1 MPNPS
6 VLTING
12 RYVLSEPPHSGGMAD
27 VYQAVDL
34 RDNLK
39 RVAVKVFKHGR
50 IEEEILAESF
60 RRETLALQELKHPC
74 IVELLDSGI
83 DPETEHYFLVMPWV
97 ERQLLEL
104 LAESPPDGWDDFWSV
119 IGLPILEALAFSHE
133 RSCIHRDL
141 KPSNVLIA
149 GDNQIKLADFGISKL
164 KKYFEPKVTLAK
176 FTSCPYTPPE
186 HDRGDYTYTRDVFG
200 WGVIALRCLTAID
213 LGDYDDIPKAL
224 KTLDVPSSVLEI
236 IEACVSDD
244 PAERPRDAEVL
255 LAQLEAV
262 QSQRLRSSKTTKGI
276 CYLKLSPKAITNLQN
291 ELNTSQP
298 EIEQILKEDLNTICG
313 ITRYQNPKATSPDEE
328 YPENQYALFGAAY
341 SYHVAADKNYLWI
354 FNARSLPNSALEGKR
369 ESGWQPNYEFKFGSP
384 FNLNDAIEVIR
395 NLKFDVAEHEATL
408 RQTKAEEEKQRLFR
422 VWSDLLRAK
431 ADWEKEREA
440 PLHYSSYEYDGS
452 RVYFQLMV
460 LPDDDIA
467 GQPRHV
473 VRENGSSILGG
484 DVEDATDDRLDLYI
498 QYGDPAQL
506 PEAGELRFD
515 TRAAEVALYRQKAAV
530 DAIRFDRAVR
540 TNLRHLLITP
550 NTAQVPHPSQ
560 LTSFFQKLN
569 ESQQEAVEAALGTE
583 DFLLVEGP
591 PGTGKTRFITEVIL
605 QTLQSNPEA
614 RILLSSQTHVALD
627 NALERIQS
635 QNLNLKLVRIGNHEK
650 VAEGVQMLL
659 VEEQMNHW
667 RQSVLT
673 TSQQFLSQ
681 WAAQRNISAQEVEQA
696 TQLQELRNITLKID
710 GLRTDLESRKRERDN
725 LYPIPYD
732 ARKPKAL
739 EEYGISEEVRERLLQ
754 LDEEIDD
761 LNRQAKLARDE
772 KEKIADRLQQISGS
786 NVRKFLKLSVKELD
800 GRLEKVIDLTHPEAQ
815 KLQRLLALQ
824 AEWADQF
831 GRNDQFNAAFLKRAQ
846 VVAGT
851 CIGMP
856 RDVQDIEFD
865 LCIVDEA
872 SKATATEVLV
882 PMARSRRWILVGDS
896 NQLPPFQDEA
906 SSNAQFLSKYDLKP
920 DDVQETLFDLLLR
933 TLPSACCKSLTIQH
947 RMVQPIGELISQCFY
962 DGRLRSNGPALD
974 PHLSHVLPK
983 AVTWLTTASM
993 PDRIEQAV
1001 RPSYNNACEVSVII
1015 QLLRRLNRVVA
1026 ESHAGAAEPQK
1037 KYEVAI
1043 LTGYTAQRRLIN
1055 QRLNSEL
1062 ESLQALHI
1070 ECNTVDAFQGREA
1083 DISIYSVTRSNNR
1096 GELGFLKKR
1105 ERLNVALSRGR
1116 IGLVIVGDH
1125 YFCSTAPHNP
1135 LGEVLKHIE
1144 RHSDS
1149 CCLTEANL

>member
-34 RDNLK
+34 RDNFK

-164 KKYFEPKVTLAK
+164 KKYFEPKVTLAE
-176 FTSCPYTPPE
+176 FTSRPYTPPE

-200 WGVIALRCLTAID
+200 WGVIVLRCLTVID

-244 PAERPRDAEVL
+244 PAERPRNAEVL

-298 EIEQILKEDLNTICG
+298 EIERILKEDLNTICG
-313 ITRYQNPKATSPDEE
+313 ITRYQNPKTASPDEE

-484 DVEDATDDRLDLYI
+484 DVEEATDDRLVLYI

-540 TNLRHLLITP
+540 INLRHLLITP
-550 NTAQVPHPSQ
+550 NTAQVPYPIQ

-732 ARKPKAL
+732 ARKSKAL
-739 EEYGISEEVRERLLQ
+739 EEYGISEELRERLLQ
-754 LDEEIDD
+754 LEEEIDD

-800 GRLEKVIDLTHPEAQ
+800 GRLEKVIDLTHPDAQ

-846 VVAGT
+846 VIAGT

-947 RMVQPIGELISQCFY
+947 RMVKPIGELISQCFY

-1026 ESHAGAAEPQK
+1026 ESHAGVAEPQK

-1055 QRLNSEL
+1055 RRLNSEL

-1083 DISIYSVTRSNNR
+1083 DIAIYSVTRSNNR

>member
-1 MPNPS
+1 MPDS
-6 VLTING
+6 LDLIING
-12 RYVLSEPPHSGGMAD
+12 RYILSEHPHSGGMAD
-27 VYQAVDL
+27 VYQAVD
-34 RDNLK
+34 RKSNFK

-60 RRETLALQELKHPC
+60 RRETQALQELKHPC
-74 IVELLDSGI
+74 VVELLDSGI
-83 DPETEHYFLVMPWV
+83 DPEIGHYFLVMPWV

-104 LAESPPDGWDDFWSV
+104 LDESPPDGWDDFWSV
-119 IGLPILEALAFSHE
+119 IGLPILEALSFSHE
-133 RSCIHRDL
+133 RNYIHRDL
-141 KPSNVLIA
+141 KPSNVLVSS
-149 GDNQIKLADFGISKL
+149 DNQIKLADFGISKL
-164 KKYFEPKVTLAK
+164 KRYFEPKVTLAE
-176 FTSCPYTPPE
+176 FTSRPYTPPE
-186 HDRGDYTYTRDVFG
+186 HDRGDYTYTRDVYG
-200 WGVIALRCLTAID
+200 WGVIALRCLTSIE
-213 LGDYDDIPKAL
+213 LGDYEDIPKAL
-224 KTLDVPSSVLEI
+224 KALDVPSEVLEI

-244 PAERPRDAEVL
+244 PAERPHNAEVL
-255 LAQLEAV
+255 LTQLESF
-262 QSQRLRSSKTTKGI
+262 QSQRLRAIRTTRGI
-276 CYLKLSPKAITNLQN
+276 CYLKLSPKAMKSLQT
-291 ELNTSQP
+291 ELNASQP
-298 EIEQILKEDLNTICG
+298 EIERILREDLNTACG
-313 ITRYQNPKATSPDEE
+313 INRYHNAKATSPDEE
-328 YPENQYALFGAAY
+328 YPENHYALFGSGY
-341 SYHVAADKNYLWI
+341 SYHVTADKEHLWI

-369 ESGWQPNYEFKFGSP
+369 ESGWQPDYEFRFGSP
-384 FNLNDAIEVIR
+384 LSLSEAIKVIQ

-408 RQTKAEEEKQRLFR
+408 RQIKAEEEKQRVFR

-431 ADWEKEREA
+431 ADWEREREA
-440 PLHYSSYEYDGS
+440 SLPYSSYEYDAS
-452 RVYFQLMV
+452 RVYFQLMA

-467 GQPRHV
+467 GQPRHI

-484 DVEDATDDRLDLYI
+484 DVEEVTDDRLVLYI

-506 PEAGELRFD
+506 PETGEMRFD
-515 TRAAEVALYRQKAAV
+515 TRAADVALYRQKAAV

-540 TNLRHLLITP
+540 TNLRHLLISPST
-550 NTAQVPHPSQ
+550 TQTPHPKQ
-560 LTSFFQKLN
+560 VTPFIQELN
-569 ESQQEAVEAALGTE
+569 ESQQEAVEAALVTE
-583 DFLLVEGP
+583 DFLVVEGP

-605 QTLQSNPEA
+605 QTLQSNPDT

-673 TSQQFLSQ
+673 ASQQFLSD

-710 GLRTDLESRKRERDN
+710 GLRADLDSRKREWDD

-732 ARKPKAL
+732 PRKPKAL
-739 EEYGISEEVRERLLQ
+739 DEYGISEDLRERLLQ
-754 LDEEIDD
+754 LEEEIDD

-772 KEKIADRLQQISGS
+772 KEKIANRLQQISGS
-786 NVRKFLKLSVKELD
+786 NIRKFLKLSVKELD
-800 GRLEKVIDLTHPEAQ
+800 GRLEKVIDLAHPDAK

-824 AEWADQF
+824 AEWSDQF
-831 GRNDQFNAAFLKRAQ
+831 GRNDQFNAAFLKQ
-846 VVAGT
+846 VQVIAGT

-906 SSNAQFLSKYDLKP
+906 SSNAQFLGKYDLKP
-920 DDVQETLFDLLLR
+920 EDVQETLFDLLLR
-933 TLPSACCKSLTIQH
+933 TLPEACCKSLTIQH
-947 RMVQPIGELISQCFY
+947 RMIQPIGELISQCFY
-962 DGRLRSNGPALD
+962 DGRLRSDGPALD

-983 AVTWLTTASM
+983 AVTWLTTASL
-993 PDRIEQAV
+993 PDQLEQAA

-1015 QLLRRLNRVVA
+1015 HLLRQLNNAVA
-1026 ESHAGAAEPQK
+1026 ECQK

-1043 LTGYTAQRRLIN
+1043 LTGYTAQRKLIN
-1055 QRLNSEL
+1055 RRLNSEI
-1062 ESLQALHI
+1062 ENLQALHI

-1083 DISIYSVTRSNNR
+1083 DIAIYSVTRSNKR
-1096 GELGFLKKR
+1096 GELGFLNKR

-1125 YFCSTAPHNP
+1125 YFCSTAPPNP
-1135 LGEVLKHIE
+1135 LAEVLKYIE
-1144 RHSDS
+1144 RHPDS
-1149 CCLTEANL
+1149 CDLTEAKL

>member
-1 MPNPS
+1 MPNSS

-27 VYQAVDL
+27 VYQAVDMQ
-34 RDNLK
+34 DNFK

-50 IEEEILAESF
+50 IEEKILAESF
-60 RRETLALQELKHPC
+60 RRETQALQELKHPY
-74 IVELLDSGI
+74 IVELLDSGV
-83 DPETEHYFLVMPWV
+83 DPETEHYFLVMPWI
-97 ERQLLEL
+97 ERQLPDL
-104 LAESPPDGWDDFWSV
+104 LAESPPEGWDDFWSV

-141 KPSNVLIA
+141 KPSNILIA
-149 GDNQIKLADFGISKL
+149 ADNQIKLADFGISKL
-164 KKYFEPKVTLAK
+164 KRYFEPKVTLAE
-176 FTSCPYTPPE
+176 FTSRPYTPPE
-186 HDRGDYTYTRDVFG
+186 HDRGDHTYTRDVFG
-200 WGVIALRCLTAID
+200 FGVIALRCLTAVD
-213 LGDYDDIPKAL
+213 LMDYDSIPKAMAA
-224 KTLDVPSSVLEI
+224 LDVSPSVLEV
-236 IEACVSDD
+236 IETCVSDD
-244 PAERPRDAEVL
+244 PTERPCNAEVL

-262 QSQRLRSSKTTKGI
+262 QNQRFRASATKKGI
-276 CYLKLSPKAITNLQN
+276 CYLKLSSKATANLQN
-291 ELNTSQP
+291 ELNTSQL
-298 EIEQILKEDLNTICG
+298 EIERILQEDLTTICG
-313 ITRYQNPKATSPDEE
+313 ITRYRNSKANSPEEE

-341 SYHVAADKNYLWI
+341 SYHAVAEKNYLRI
-354 FNARSLPNSALEGKR
+354 FNAKSLPNSALEAQR
-369 ESGWQPNYEFKFGSP
+369 ERGWQPNYEFKFGSP
-384 FNLNDAIEVIR
+384 LNLNGAIEVIR

-422 VWSDLLRAK
+422 VWNDLLRAK

-440 PLHYSSYEYDGS
+440 PLHYSGYEYDGS
-452 RVYFQLMV
+452 RVRFQLMA
-460 LPDDDIA
+460 LPDDDLA

-473 VRENGSSILGG
+473 ARENGSSILGG
-484 DVEDATDDRLDLYI
+484 DVEEVTDDRLVLYI
-498 QYGDPAQL
+498 QYGDPSQL
-506 PEAGELRFD
+506 PEVGELRFD
-515 TRAAEVALYRQKAAV
+515 TRAAGVALSRQKAAV

-540 TNLRHLLITP
+540 TNLRHLLIDPST
-550 NTAQVPHPSQ
+550 TQVPRSGH

-569 ESQQEAVEAALGTE
+569 ESQQEAVESALGTE

-605 QTLQSNPEA
+605 QTLQNNPDA

-650 VAEGVQMLL
+650 VAEGVQMLRI
-659 VEEQMNHW
+659 EEQMSHW
-667 RQSVLT
+667 RQSVID
-673 TSQQFLSQ
+673 TSQQFLSE
-681 WAAQRNISAQEVEQA
+681 WATQRNISAQEVEQA

-710 GLRTDLESRKRERDN
+710 GLRTELESRKRERDD
-725 LYPIPYD
+725 LCPISYD
-732 ARKPKAL
+732 SGKPKNLEKYSISEDLRERILLL
-739 EEYGISEEVRERLLQ
+739 EEDIA
-754 LDEEIDD
+754 D
-761 LNRQAKLARDE
+761 LNRQAKLTRTD

-786 NVRKFLKLSVKELD
+786 NIRKFLKLSVKELD
-800 GRLEKVIDLTHPEAQ
+800 ARLEKVIDLTHADAQ

-824 AEWADQF
+824 ADWADQF
-831 GRNDQFNAAFLKRAQ
+831 GRSDQFNTAFLRRAQ
-846 VVAGT
+846 VIAGT
-851 CIGMP
+851 CVGMP

-906 SSNAQFLSKYDLKP
+906 SSSAQFLSKYDLKP

-933 TLPSACCKSLTIQH
+933 TLPGACCKSLTIQH
-947 RMVQPIGELISQCFY
+947 RMVEPIGELISHCFY
-962 DGRLRSNGPALD
+962 DGKLRSAGPVLD
-974 PHLSHVLPK
+974 SHLSCVLPK
-983 AVTWLTTASM
+983 SVTWLTTASL
-993 PDRIEQAV
+993 PNRTEQSA

-1015 QLLRRLNRVVA
+1015 QLLRCLNHAVA
-1026 ESHAGAAEPQK
+1026 ESHAGTSESHK

-1043 LTGYTAQRRLIN
+1043 LTGYTAQRKLLNR
-1055 QRLNSEL
+1055 QLNSEL
-1062 ESLQALHI
+1062 ENLQSLHI

-1083 DISIYSVTRSNNR
+1083 DIAIYSITRSNNK

-1116 IGLVIVGDH
+1116 VGLVIVGDH

-1144 RHSDS
+1144 RHSNS
-1149 CCLTEANL
+1149 CCLTEAKL

>member
-1 MPNPS
+1 MPNPP

-34 RDNLK
+34 QDNFK

-60 RRETLALQELKHPC
+60 RRETQALQELKHPC
-74 IVELLDSGI
+74 IVELLDSGK
-83 DPETEHYFLVMPWV
+83 DPETDHYFLVMPWV
-97 ERQLLEL
+97 ERQLPDL
-104 LAESPPDGWDDFWSV
+104 LAASPPEGWDDFWSI
-119 IGLPILEALAFSHE
+119 IGKPILETLAFSHE

-141 KPSNVLIA
+141 KPSNILV
-149 GDNQIKLADFGISKL
+149 GSDNQIKLVDFGISKL
-164 KKYFEPKVTLAK
+164 KSYFQPKVTLAE
-176 FTSCPYTPPE
+176 FTSRPYTPPE

-200 WGVIALRCLTAID
+200 FGVVTLRCLTAVD
-213 LGDYDDIPKAL
+213 LMDYDSIPQAIAA
-224 KTLDVPSSVLEI
+224 LDVPPSILEI

-244 PAERPRDAEVL
+244 PAERPRNAEVL
-255 LAQLEAV
+255 LAQLESV
-262 QSQRLRSSKTTKGI
+262 QNQRLRVGGAKKGI
-276 CYLKLSPKAITNLQN
+276 CYLKLSPKALVNLQN
-291 ELNTSQP
+291 ELNALQP
-298 EIEQILKEDLNTICG
+298 EIERILQEDLTTICG
-313 ITRYQNPKATSPDEE
+313 VARYRNSKATSPEEE
-328 YPENQYALFGAAY
+328 YPENHYALFGAAY
-341 SYHVAADKNYLWI
+341 SYHVVANKDYLWV
-354 FNARSLPNSALEGKR
+354 FNARSLPNSALEGQR
-369 ESGWQPNYEFKFGSP
+369 ERGWQPNCEFKFGSP
-384 FNLNDAIEVIR
+384 LNLSDAIEVIR
-395 NLKFDVAEHEATL
+395 NLKFDVADHEATL
-408 RQTKAEEEKQRLFR
+408 RQAKAEEDKQRLFR

-440 PLHYSSYEYDGS
+440 PIHYSSYEYDGS
-452 RVYFQLMV
+452 RVYFQLMA

-473 VRENGSSILGG
+473 TRENGSSILGG
-484 DVEDATDDRLDLYI
+484 DVEEVTDDRLVLYI
-498 QYGDPAQL
+498 QYGDPAEL
-506 PEAGELRFD
+506 PEASELRFD
-515 TRAAEVALYRQKAAV
+515 TRAAEVALSRQKAAV

-540 TNLRHLLITP
+540 TNLRHLLIDPST
-550 NTAQVPHPSQ
+550 TQVPRPNQ
-560 LTSFFQKLN
+560 LDSFFQKLN

-605 QTLQSNPEA
+605 QTLQNNPAA

-627 NALERIQS
+627 NALERIQFE
-635 QNLNLKLVRIGNHEK
+635 NLNLKLVRIGNHEK
-650 VAEGVQMLL
+650 VAEAVQMLL
-659 VEEQMNHW
+659 VEEQMSHW

-673 TSQQFLSQ
+673 TSQQFLSE
-681 WAAQRNISAQEVEQA
+681 WAAQRNISAQEIEQA
-696 TQLQELRNITLKID
+696 TQFQELRNITLKID
-710 GLRTDLESRKRERDN
+710 GLRLELESRRQERDN
-725 LYPIPYD
+725 LCPIPYD
-732 ARKPKAL
+732 SEKPKAL
-739 EEYGISEEVRERLLQ
+739 EKYGISEDLRERLLQ
-754 LDEEIDD
+754 LEEEITD
-761 LNRQAKLARDE
+761 LNRQAKLTRED

-786 NVRKFLKLSVKELD
+786 NIRKFLKLSVKELD
-800 GRLEKVIDLTHPEAQ
+800 ARLEKVIDLTHPDAQ

-824 AEWADQF
+824 ADWADQF
-831 GRNDQFNAAFLKRAQ
+831 GRTDQFNAAFLKRAQ
-846 VVAGT
+846 VIAGT

-856 RDVQDIEFD
+856 RDVQDVEFD

-906 SSNAQFLSKYDLKP
+906 SSSAQFLSKYDLKP

-933 TLPSACCKSLTIQH
+933 TLPGACCKSLTIQH
-947 RMVQPIGELISQCFY
+947 RMVEPIGELISQCFY
-962 DGRLRSNGPALD
+962 NGELRSAGPALD
-974 PHLSHVLPK
+974 PHLNRVLPK
-983 AVTWLTTASM
+983 AVTWLTTASL
-993 PDRIEQAV
+993 PDRMEQSA

-1015 QLLRRLNRVVA
+1015 QLLRRLNQAAA
-1026 ESHAGAAEPQK
+1026 EAQDISSEPQK
-1037 KYEVAI
+1037 KYEIAI
-1043 LTGYTAQRRLIN
+1043 LTGYTAQRKLIN
-1055 QRLNSEL
+1055 RRLNSEL
-1062 ESLQALHI
+1062 ENLQSLHI

-1083 DISIYSVTRSNNR
+1083 DIAIYSVTRSNIR

-1116 IGLVIVGDH
+1116 VGLVIVGDH

-1149 CCLTEANL
+1149 CCLTEAKL

>member
-12 RYVLSEPPHSGGMAD
+12 RYILSEPPHSGGMAD
-27 VYQAVDL
+27 VYQAADL
-34 RDNLK
+34 RDNFK

-164 KKYFEPKVTLAK
+164 KKYFEPKVTLAE
-176 FTSCPYTPPE
+176 FTSRPYSPPE

-200 WGVIALRCLTAID
+200 WGVIVLRCLTAID

-244 PAERPRDAEVL
+244 PAERPRNAEVL

-262 QSQRLRSSKTTKGI
+262 QTQRLRSSKTTKGI

-298 EIEQILKEDLNTICG
+298 EIERILKEDLNTICG

-341 SYHVAADKNYLWI
+341 SYHVAAEKNYLRI

-452 RVYFQLMV
+452 RVYFQLMA

-484 DVEDATDDRLDLYI
+484 DVEEATDDRLVLYI

-710 GLRTDLESRKRERDN
+710 GLRTDLKSRKRERDN

-754 LDEEIDD
+754 LEEEIDD

-800 GRLEKVIDLTHPEAQ
+800 GRLEKVIDLTHPDAQ

-846 VVAGT
+846 VIAGT

-947 RMVQPIGELISQCFY
+947 RMVKPIGELISQCFY
-962 DGRLRSNGPALD
+962 DGKLRSNGPALD

-1001 RPSYNNACEVSVII
+1001 RPSYNNAGEVSVII

-1026 ESHAGAAEPQK
+1026 ESHTGAAEPQK

-1055 QRLNSEL
+1055 RRLNSEL

-1083 DISIYSVTRSNNR
+1083 DIAIYSVTRSNNR

-1125 YFCSTAPHNP
+1125 YFCSTALHNP

-1144 RHSDS
+1144 RHFDS
-1149 CCLTEANL
+1149 CCLTEAKL

>member
-1 MPNPS
+1 M
-6 VLTING
+6 I
-12 RYVLSEPPHSGGMAD
+12 
-27 VYQAVDL
+27 
-34 RDNLK
+34 
-39 RVAVKVFKHGR
+39 
-50 IEEEILAESF
+50 
-60 RRETLALQELKHPC
+60 
-74 IVELLDSGI
+74 
-83 DPETEHYFLVMPWV
+83 
-97 ERQLLEL
+97 
-104 LAESPPDGWDDFWSV
+104 
-119 IGLPILEALAFSHE
+119 
-133 RSCIHRDL
+133 
-141 KPSNVLIA
+141 
-149 GDNQIKLADFGISKL
+149 
-164 KKYFEPKVTLAK
+164 
-176 FTSCPYTPPE
+176 
-186 HDRGDYTYTRDVFG
+186 
-200 WGVIALRCLTAID
+200 
-213 LGDYDDIPKAL
+213 
-224 KTLDVPSSVLEI
+224 
-236 IEACVSDD
+236 
-244 PAERPRDAEVL
+244 
-255 LAQLEAV
+255 
-262 QSQRLRSSKTTKGI
+262 
-276 CYLKLSPKAITNLQN
+276 
-291 ELNTSQP
+291 
-298 EIEQILKEDLNTICG
+298 
-313 ITRYQNPKATSPDEE
+313 
-328 YPENQYALFGAAY
+328 
-341 SYHVAADKNYLWI
+341 
-354 FNARSLPNSALEGKR
+354 ARSLPNSALEGQR
-369 ESGWQPNYEFKFGSP
+369 ERGWQPSYEFKFGSP

-395 NLKFDVAEHEATL
+395 NLKFDVADHEATL
-408 RQTKAEEEKQRLFR
+408 RQIKVEEDKQRLFR

-440 PLHYSSYEYDGS
+440 PIHYSSYEYDGS
-452 RVYFQLMV
+452 RVYFQLRA

-473 VRENGSSILGG
+473 ARENGSSILGG
-484 DVEDATDDRLDLYI
+484 DVEEVTDERLVLYI
-498 QYGDPAQL
+498 QHGDPSQL

-515 TRAAEVALYRQKAAV
+515 TRAAEVALHRQKAAV

-540 TNLRHLLITP
+540 TNLRQLLVDPST
-550 NTAQVPHPSQ
+550 TQVPCSKQ
-560 LTSFFQKLN
+560 LDSFFQRLN

-605 QTLQSNPEA
+605 QTLQTNPDA

-659 VEEQMNHW
+659 VEEQMSQW

-673 TSQQFLSQ
+673 TSQQFLSE

-696 TQLQELRNITLKID
+696 TQFQELRNITLKID
-710 GLRTDLESRKRERDN
+710 GLRLELESRRQERDN
-725 LYPIPYD
+725 LCPIPYD
-732 ARKPKAL
+732 PEKPKAL
-739 EEYGISEEVRERLLQ
+739 EKYGISEELRERLLQ
-754 LDEEIDD
+754 LEEEIADF
-761 LNRQAKLARDE
+761 NRQAKLTRGD

-786 NVRKFLKLSVKELD
+786 NMRKFLKLSVKELD
-800 GRLEKVIDLTHPEAQ
+800 ARLEKVIDLTHSDAQ

-824 AEWADQF
+824 ADWADQF

-906 SSNAQFLSKYDLKP
+906 SSSTQFLSKYDLKP

-933 TLPSACCKSLTIQH
+933 TLPGACCKSLTIQH
-947 RMVQPIGELISQCFY
+947 RMVEPIGELISQCFY
-962 DGRLRSNGPALD
+962 DGKLRSAGPALD
-974 PHLSHVLPK
+974 SHLNCVLPK
-983 AVTWLTTASM
+983 AVTWLTTASL
-993 PDRIEQAV
+993 PDRAEQSAQ
-1001 RPSYNNACEVSVII
+1001 PSYNNACEVSVIM
-1015 QLLRRLNRVVA
+1015 QLLKRLN
-1026 ESHAGAAEPQK
+1026 GAAVAAQVDASEPQK

-1043 LTGYTAQRRLIN
+1043 LTGYTAQRKLIN
-1055 QRLNSEL
+1055 RRLNSEL
-1062 ESLQALHI
+1062 ENLQALHI

-1083 DISIYSVTRSNNR
+1083 DIAIYSVTRSNNR
-1096 GELGFLKKR
+1096 GELGFLKKK

-1135 LGEVLKHIE
+1135 LGEVLEHIE

-1149 CCLTEANL
+1149 CCLTEAKL

>member
-1 MPNPS
+1 MPNPP

-34 RDNLK
+34 RDNFK

-60 RRETLALQELKHPC
+60 RRETQALQELKHPC
-74 IVELLDSGI
+74 VVELLDSGI
-83 DPETEHYFLVMPWV
+83 DPETGHYFLVMPWV

-104 LAESPPDGWDDFWSV
+104 LDESPPDGWDDFWSV
-119 IGLPILEALAFSHE
+119 IGLPILQALSFSHE
-133 RSCIHRDL
+133 RNFIHRDL
-141 KPSNVLIA
+141 KPSNVLISS
-149 GDNQIKLADFGISKL
+149 DNQIKLADFGISKL
-164 KKYFEPKVTLAK
+164 KRYFEPKVTLAE
-176 FTSCPYTPPE
+176 FTSRPYTPPE
-186 HDRGDYTYTRDVFG
+186 HDRGDYTYTRDVYG
-200 WGVIALRCLTAID
+200 WGVIALRCLTSIE
-213 LGDYDDIPKAL
+213 LGDYEDIPKAL
-224 KTLDVPSSVLEI
+224 KSLDVPSEVLEI
-236 IEACVSDD
+236 IESCVSDA
-244 PAERPRDAEVL
+244 PAERPHNAEVL
-255 LAQLEAV
+255 LTQLEAI
-262 QSQRLRSSKTTKGI
+262 QNQRLRASRTTRGI
-276 CYLKLSPKAITNLQN
+276 CYLKLSPKAMKSLQA
-291 ELNTSQP
+291 ELNASQP
-298 EIEQILKEDLNTICG
+298 EIERILRDDLNTACG
-313 ITRYQNPKATSPDEE
+313 ITRYHNPKAASPDEE
-328 YPENQYALFGAAY
+328 YPENHYALFGAGY
-341 SYHVAADKNYLWI
+341 SYHVAADKEYLWI
-354 FNARSLPNSALEGKR
+354 FNARALPNSALEGKR
-369 ESGWQPNYEFKFGSP
+369 ESGWQPDYEFRFGSP
-384 FNLNDAIEVIR
+384 LNLAEAIEVIQ
-395 NLKFDVAEHEATL
+395 NFKFAVAEHEATL
-408 RQTKAEEEKQRLFR
+408 RQIKAEEEKQRLFR

-431 ADWEKEREA
+431 ADWEREREA
-440 PLHYSSYEYDGS
+440 PLAYSSYEYDAS
-452 RVYFQLMV
+452 RVYFQLMA

-467 GQPRHV
+467 GQPRHI

-484 DVEDATDDRLDLYI
+484 DVEEVTDDRLVLYI

-540 TNLRHLLITP
+540 TNLRHLLISPSTTQTP
-550 NTAQVPHPSQ
+550 HSRQ
-560 LTSFFQKLN
+560 LASFFQKLN

-583 DFLLVEGP
+583 DFLVVEGP

-605 QTLQSNPEA
+605 QTLQSNPDA

-673 TSQQFLSQ
+673 ASQQFLSD

-710 GLRTDLESRKRERDN
+710 GLRADLDSRKRERDD

-732 ARKPKAL
+732 PRKPKAL
-739 EEYGISEEVRERLLQ
+739 DEYGISEDLRERLLQ
-754 LDEEIDD
+754 LEEEIDD
-761 LNRQAKLARDE
+761 LNRQSKLARDE
-772 KEKIADRLQQISGS
+772 KEKIANRLQQISGS
-786 NVRKFLKLSVKELD
+786 NIRKFLKLSVKELD
-800 GRLEKVIDLTHPEAQ
+800 GRLEKVIDLAHPDAK
-815 KLQRLLALQ
+815 KLQRLLTLQ
-824 AEWADQF
+824 AEWSDQF
-831 GRNDQFNAAFLKRAQ
+831 GRNDQFNAAFLKRVQ
-846 VVAGT
+846 VIAGT

-906 SSNAQFLSKYDLKP
+906 SSDAQFLGKYDLKP
-920 DDVQETLFDLLLR
+920 EDVQETLFDLLLR
-933 TLPSACCKSLTIQH
+933 TLPEACCKSLAIQH

-962 DGRLRSNGPALD
+962 DGRLRSDGPALD
-974 PHLSHVLPK
+974 SHLNHVLPK
-983 AVTWLTTASM
+983 AVTWLTTASL
-993 PDRIEQAV
+993 PDRLEQSA

-1015 QLLRRLNRVVA
+1015 QLLRQLNNAVA
-1026 ESHAGAAEPQK
+1026 ASQK

-1043 LTGYTAQRRLIN
+1043 LTGYTAQRKLIN
-1055 QRLNSEL
+1055 RRLNSEI
-1062 ESLQALHI
+1062 ENLQALHI

-1083 DISIYSVTRSNNR
+1083 DIAIYSVTRSNKR
-1096 GELGFLKKR
+1096 GELGFLNKR

-1125 YFCSTAPHNP
+1125 YFCSTAPPNP
-1135 LGEVLKHIE
+1135 LAEVLKHIE
-1144 RHSDS
+1144 RHPDS
-1149 CCLTEANL
+1149 CNLTGAKP

>member
-34 RDNLK
+34 RDNFK

-97 ERQLLEL
+97 ERQLLGL

-133 RSCIHRDL
+133 RRCIHRDL
-141 KPSNVLIA
+141 KPSNILIA

-164 KKYFEPKVTLAK
+164 KKYFEPKVTLAE
-176 FTSCPYTPPE
+176 FTSRPYTPPE

-200 WGVIALRCLTAID
+200 WGVIVLRCLTAID

-244 PAERPRDAEVL
+244 PAERPRNAEVL
-255 LAQLEAV
+255 LTQLEGV
-262 QSQRLRSSKTTKGI
+262 QSQRLHSSKTTKGI

-298 EIEQILKEDLNTICG
+298 EIERILKEDLNTICG
-313 ITRYQNPKATSPDEE
+313 ITRYHNSKATLPDEE

-452 RVYFQLMV
+452 RVYFQLMA

-473 VRENGSSILGG
+473 VRENGSSILRG
-484 DVEDATDDRLDLYI
+484 DVEDATDDRLVLYI
-498 QYGDPAQL
+498 QYGNPAQL

-550 NTAQVPHPSQ
+550 NTAQVPYPIQ
-560 LTSFFQKLN
+560 QTSFFQKLN

-696 TQLQELRNITLKID
+696 TQLQGLRNITLKID

-732 ARKPKAL
+732 PRKPKAL
-739 EEYGISEEVRERLLQ
+739 EDYGISEELRERLLQ
-754 LDEEIDD
+754 LEEEIDD

-800 GRLEKVIDLTHPEAQ
+800 GRLEKVIDLTHPDAQ

-846 VVAGT
+846 VIAGT

-947 RMVQPIGELISQCFY
+947 RMVKPIGELISQCFY
-962 DGRLRSNGPALD
+962 DGKLRSNGPVLD
-974 PHLSHVLPK
+974 PDLSHVLPK

-1001 RPSYNNACEVSVII
+1001 RPSYNNTCEVSVII
-1015 QLLRRLNRVVA
+1015 QLLRQLNRVAA
-1026 ESHAGAAEPQK
+1026 EAHTGAAESQK

-1055 QRLNSEL
+1055 RRLNSEL

-1083 DISIYSVTRSNNR
+1083 DIAIYSVTRSNNR

-1149 CCLTEANL
+1149 CCLTEAKL

>member
-34 RDNLK
+34 RDNFK

-50 IEEEILAESF
+50 IEEEILVESF

-164 KKYFEPKVTLAK
+164 KKYFEPKVTLAE
-176 FTSCPYTPPE
+176 FTSRPYTPPE

-200 WGVIALRCLTAID
+200 WGVIVLRCLTVID

-244 PAERPRDAEVL
+244 PAERPRNAEVL

-276 CYLKLSPKAITNLQN
+276 CHLKLSPKAITNLQN

-298 EIEQILKEDLNTICG
+298 EIERILKEDLNTICG
-313 ITRYQNPKATSPDEE
+313 ITRYQNPKAASPDEE

-384 FNLNDAIEVIR
+384 FNLNDALEVIR

-452 RVYFQLMV
+452 RVYFQLIA

-473 VRENGSSILGG
+473 VRENGSSILCG
-484 DVEDATDDRLDLYI
+484 DVEDATDDRLVLYI

-732 ARKPKAL
+732 PRKPKAL

-754 LDEEIDD
+754 LEEEIDD

-772 KEKIADRLQQISGS
+772 KEKIVDRLQQISGS

-800 GRLEKVIDLTHPEAQ
+800 GRLEKVIDLTHPDAQ

-846 VVAGT
+846 VIAGT

-947 RMVQPIGELISQCFY
+947 RMVKPIGELISQCFY
-962 DGRLRSNGPALD
+962 DGKLRSNGPVLD
-974 PHLSHVLPK
+974 PDLSHVLPK

-1026 ESHAGAAEPQK
+1026 ESHGGAAEPQK

-1055 QRLNSEL
+1055 RRLNSEL

-1083 DISIYSVTRSNNR
+1083 DIAIYSVTRSNNR

-1149 CCLTEANL
+1149 CCLTEAKL

>member
-6 VLTING
+6 VLTINR

-34 RDNLK
+34 QDNFR
-39 RVAVKVFKHGR
+39 RVAIKVFKHGR
-50 IEEEILAESF
+50 LEEEILAESF
-60 RRETLALQELKHPC
+60 RRETQALQELKHPH

-104 LAESPPDGWDDFWSV
+104 LTESPPEGWDDFWSV
-119 IGLPILEALAFSHE
+119 IGLPILSALVFSHE
-133 RSCIHRDL
+133 RGCIHRDL

-149 GDNQIKLADFGISKL
+149 DDNQIKLVDFGISKL
-164 KKYFEPKVTLAK
+164 KRYFEPKITLAE
-176 FTSCPYTPPE
+176 FTSRPYTPPE
-186 HDRGDYTYTRDVFG
+186 HDRGDYTYTRDVYG
-200 WGVIALRCLTAID
+200 WGAIALRCLTAID
-213 LGDYDDIPKAL
+213 LVDYDSIPKAL
-224 KTLDVPSSVLEI
+224 KVLDVPPSVLEI

-244 PAERPRDAEVL
+244 PAERPHNAEVL

-298 EIEQILKEDLNTICG
+298 EIERILTEDLNTVCG
-313 ITRYQNPKATSPDEE
+313 IARYRNSKAASPDEE
-328 YPENQYALFGAAY
+328 YPENHYALFGAAY
-341 SYHVAADKNYLWI
+341 SYHVSAKKNYLWV
-354 FNARSLPNSALEGKR
+354 FNAWSLPNSVLEGKR

-384 FNLNDAIEVIR
+384 LNLNDAIEVIC
-395 NLKFDVAEHEATL
+395 NLKFDVVEHEATL

-422 VWSDLLRAK
+422 VWIDLLRAK

-440 PLHYSSYEYDGS
+440 PLYYSSYESDGS
-452 RVYFQLMV
+452 RVYFQLMA
-460 LPDDDIA
+460 LPDDDIV

-473 VRENGSSILGG
+473 VRGNGSSILGG
-484 DVEDATDDRLDLYI
+484 DVEEVTDDRLILYI
-498 QYGDPAQL
+498 QYGDPSQL
-506 PEAGELRFD
+506 PEASELRFD
-515 TRAAEVALYRQKAAV
+515 TRAAEVALSRQKAAV
-530 DAIRFDRAVR
+530 EAIRFNRAVR
-540 TNLRHLLITP
+540 TNLRHLLIDPST
-550 NTAQVPHPSQ
+550 TQIPHPSQ
-560 LTSFFQKLN
+560 LTSFSQKLN
-569 ESQQEAVEAALGTE
+569 ESQKEAVESALGTE

-605 QTLQSNPEA
+605 QTLLRNPDA

-659 VEEQMNHW
+659 VEEQMDRW
-667 RQSVLT
+667 RQYVLK
-673 TSQQFLSQ
+673 TSQQFLLE
-681 WAAQRNISAQEVEQA
+681 WAAQRKISAQKVEQA
-696 TQLQELRNITLKID
+696 TRLQELRNITLKID
-710 GLRTDLESRKRERDN
+710 GLRAELESRKREKDN
-725 LYPIPYD
+725 LCPFPYD
-732 ARKPKAL
+732 SSKPKLL
-739 EEYGISEEVRERLLQ
+739 EQYGISEDLRERLLQ
-754 LDEEIDD
+754 LEEEIDD
-761 LNRQAKLARDE
+761 LNRQAKLARAE
-772 KEKIADRLQQISGS
+772 KEKIAEPIQQMSGR
-786 NVRKFLKLSVKELD
+786 NIRKLLKLSVQELD
-800 GRLEKVIDLTHPEAQ
+800 AWLEKVIDLAHPDAQ

-824 AEWADQF
+824 TEWADQF
-831 GRNDQFNAAFLKRAQ
+831 GRNDQFNTAFLKRVQ
-846 VVAGT
+846 VIAGT

-856 RDVQDIEFD
+856 REVQEIEFD

-882 PMARSRRWILVGDS
+882 PMARSHRWILVGDS

-906 SSNAQFLSKYDLKP
+906 SSKAQFLSKYNLKP
-920 DDVQETLFDLLLR
+920 DDIQETLFDLLLR
-933 TLPSACCKSLTIQH
+933 TLPAQCCKSLTIQH

-962 DGRLRSNGPALD
+962 DGRLHSEGPALD
-974 PHLSHVLPK
+974 PDLIRVLPK
-983 AVTWLTTASM
+983 AVTWLTTTSL
-993 PDRIEQAV
+993 PNRSEQAV
-1001 RPSYNNACEVSVII
+1001 RPSYNNACEVSVIL
-1015 QLLRRLNRVVA
+1015 QLLRRLNRVAA
-1026 ESHAGAAEPQK
+1026 EAYTGAAEPQK

-1043 LTGYTAQRRLIN
+1043 LTGYTAQRKLIN
-1055 QRLNSEL
+1055 RRLNSEL

-1083 DISIYSVTRSNNR
+1083 DIAIYSVTRSNNR

-1125 YFCSTAPHNP
+1125 YFCSTALHNP

-1149 CCLTEANL
+1149 CCLTEAKL

>member
-1 MPNPS
+1 M
-6 VLTING
+6 
-12 RYVLSEPPHSGGMAD
+12 
-27 VYQAVDL
+27 
-34 RDNLK
+34 
-39 RVAVKVFKHGR
+39 
-50 IEEEILAESF
+50 AESF

-164 KKYFEPKVTLAK
+164 KKYFEPKVTLAE
-176 FTSCPYTPPE
+176 FTSRPYTPPE

-200 WGVIALRCLTAID
+200 WGVIVLRCLTAID

-224 KTLDVPSSVLEI
+224 KTLDVPSSVFEI

-244 PAERPRDAEVL
+244 PAERPRNAEVL

-298 EIEQILKEDLNTICG
+298 EIERILKEDLNTICG
-313 ITRYQNPKATSPDEE
+313 ITRYHNSKATSPDEE

-341 SYHVAADKNYLWI
+341 SYHVAAEKNYLWI

-452 RVYFQLMV
+452 RVYFQLMA

-484 DVEDATDDRLDLYI
+484 DVEEATDDRLVLYI
-498 QYGDPAQL
+498 QYGNPAQL

-739 EEYGISEEVRERLLQ
+739 EEYGISEELRERLLQ
-754 LDEEIDD
+754 LEEEIDD

-800 GRLEKVIDLTHPEAQ
+800 GRLEKVIDLTHPDAQ

-846 VVAGT
+846 VIAGT

-947 RMVQPIGELISQCFY
+947 RMVKPIGELISQCFY

-1055 QRLNSEL
+1055 RRLNSEL

-1083 DISIYSVTRSNNR
+1083 DIAIYSVTRSNNR

-1125 YFCSTAPHNP
+1125 YFCSTALHNP

-1149 CCLTEANL
+1149 CYLTEANL

>member
-83 DPETEHYFLVMPWV
+83 DPDTEHYFLVMPWV

-164 KKYFEPKVTLAK
+164 KKYFEPKVTLAE
-176 FTSCPYTPPE
+176 FTSRPYSPPE

-200 WGVIALRCLTAID
+200 WGVIVLRCLTAID

-244 PAERPRDAEVL
+244 PAERPRNAEVL

-298 EIEQILKEDLNTICG
+298 EIERILKEDLNTICG
-313 ITRYQNPKATSPDEE
+313 ITRYQNPKAASPDEE

-440 PLHYSSYEYDGS
+440 PLNYSSYEYDGS
-452 RVYFQLMV
+452 RVYFQLMA

-484 DVEDATDDRLDLYI
+484 DVEDATDDRLVLYI

-550 NTAQVPHPSQ
+550 STAQVPHPSQ

-659 VEEQMNHW
+659 VEEQMHHW

-710 GLRTDLESRKRERDN
+710 GLRTDLESRKREIDN
-725 LYPIPYD
+725 LYPIPYEP
-732 ARKPKAL
+732 RKPKAL
-739 EEYGISEEVRERLLQ
+739 EEYGISEELRERLLQ
-754 LDEEIDD
+754 LEEEIDD

-800 GRLEKVIDLTHPEAQ
+800 GRLEKVIDLAHPDAQ

-846 VVAGT
+846 VIAGT

-947 RMVQPIGELISQCFY
+947 RMVKPIGELISQCFY